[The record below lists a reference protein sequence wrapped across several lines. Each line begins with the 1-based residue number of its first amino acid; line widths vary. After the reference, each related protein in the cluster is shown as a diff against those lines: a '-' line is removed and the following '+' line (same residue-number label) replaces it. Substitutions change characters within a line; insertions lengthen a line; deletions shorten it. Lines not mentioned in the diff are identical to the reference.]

1 MEADEVK
8 AIRASYG
15 LSQRAFAERME
26 LYGRYPVSWRTI
38 QDWEQSRRAPNEQNE
53 ATLIAMK
60 KAGESK

>member
-8 AIRASYG
+8 DIRAYYR
-15 LSQRAFAERME
+15 LSQREFAVFME
-26 LYGRYPVSWRTI
+26 SFGHYPVSWRTI